1 MKQSLFQI
9 GEDVVLQS
17 QDYPNENG
25 IQSIEQIRFMENPI
39 RDTTFEELPPSFGY
53 KLLGIEGWWNEKSI
67 KKIHKPSQFSF
78 DQLISEIKC
87 PSNIV

>member
-9 GEDVVLQS
+9 GEDIILQS
-17 QDYPNENG
+17 QDYPAENG
-25 IQSIEQIRFMENPI
+25 TQSIEQIRFMENPI

-53 KLLGIEGWWNEKSI
+53 KLLGIEGWWSEKSI
-67 KKIHKPSQFSF
+67 KKIHKSSQFSF

>member
-9 GEDVVLQS
+9 GEDVILQS
-17 QDYPNENG
+17 HDYPTENG
-25 IQSIEQIRFMENPI
+25 VHTIEQVRFIEKPL

-53 KLLGIEGWWNEKSI
+53 KFIGVEGWWNEKVI

-78 DQLISEIKC
+78 DKLISEIKC